1 MKVES
6 WLITRLAATVF
17 LLTATLQSEAFA
29 SSPMPPPQLPFS
41 LPLFP
46 ALSGPFKQPS
56 DLIGATVEDQD
67 HERFAKIKEVRID
80 QSNPSGS
87 TAVIE
92 TMKGGIYEP
101 GAIYSVPLSSF
112 TPSRHGKMV
121 MLKVPLNRV
130 GGRPWR

>member
-1 MKVES
+1 MKAKS
-6 WLITRLAATVF
+6 WLVTRLASAVF
-17 LLTATLQSEAFA
+17 LLAAPLQSEAYA
-29 SSPMPPPQLPFS
+29 GSPMPPPQLPFS

-80 QSNPSGS
+80 QGNPSGS

-101 GAIYSVPLSSF
+101 GEMYLVPLASF
-112 TPSRHGKMV
+112 TASTHGKMV